1 MAAISACIDSWNWED
16 LLVSGLVP
24 SIGNQTLP
32 SLFRRSSTSPI
43 PFLRFFL
50 LDTHPSSTLSQTWL
64 LATLLGLLSLERSRI
79 ARASLAPPLHEGG
92 LRPTTCYEISRGQRP
107 VETSRKTIF
116 PAPFPER
123 RSMVKNGRRNY
134 ESSPLVCF
142 PPRVSSSFSSPPSAS
157 SSSSSFEITS
167 SFLFP
172 RSYEPNPHPSRDVV
186 EIVSSVVERSP
197 CLSENYTF
205 NGWKGGWKR
214 PVTFHDWRIFFFF
227 FIWNFD
233 FNLTLERYCFFYLKK
248 LSKDKQDSHNKIN
261 MNLNETK

>member
-50 LDTHPSSTLSQTWL
+50 LDTHPPSTLSQTWL

-142 PPRVSSSFSSPPSAS
+142 PPRASSSFSSPPSAS

-205 NGWKGGWKR
+205 NGWKGG
-214 PVTFHDWRIFFFF
+214 
-227 FIWNFD
+227 
-233 FNLTLERYCFFYLKK
+233 
-248 LSKDKQDSHNKIN
+248 
-261 MNLNETK
+261 